1 MKPFILSIF
10 LGLLLAAAAGCQIQA
25 VQTPIAVEDAW
36 IRLIGSAGDI
46 KHTMDSQSAT
56 PEAAVEMT
64 TAAFLK
70 IKNSGAE
77 NDRLLRIETDLAQ
90 AVEIHLSEI
99 QNDVMTMRP
108 VAGIDIPAGETVE
121 LKPGSYHI
129 MLIRLQRAIKPGEIY
144 PLTLV
149 FEKAGTLIVD
159 AEVRA
164 P

>member
-1 MKPFILSIF
+1 MKQIIIILF
-10 LGLLLAAAAGCQIQA
+10 LGFLLTAAAGCQNQV

-36 IRLIGSAGDI
+36 IRLIGSTGDME
-46 KHTMDSQSAT
+46 HTLDSQSAT

-70 IKNSGAE
+70 IINSSPE

-108 VAGIDIPAGETVE
+108 VAGIDIPASHTVE
-121 LKPGSYHI
+121 LKPGGYHI
-129 MLIRLQRAIKPGEIY
+129 MLIRLQREIKPGEIY

-149 FEKAGTLIVD
+149 LEKAGNLIVE

>member
-1 MKPFILSIF
+1 MKQIIIILF
-10 LGLLLAAAAGCQIQA
+10 LGLLLVAAAGCQNQV

-36 IRLIGSAGDI
+36 IRLIGSAGDME
-46 KHTMDSQSAT
+46 HPMDSQSAT

-64 TAAFLK
+64 TAAFLN
-70 IKNSGAE
+70 IKNSGTE
-77 NDRLLRIETDLAQ
+77 DDRLLRIETDLAQ

-121 LKPGSYHI
+121 LKPGGYHI
-129 MLIRLQRAIKPGEIY
+129 MLIRLQPEIKPGEIY

-149 FEKAGTLIVD
+149 FEKAGALIVE

>member
-1 MKPFILSIF
+1 MKQITIILF
-10 LGLLLAAAAGCQIQA
+10 LGLLLAAAAGCQNQA
-25 VQTPIAVEDAW
+25 VRSLIAVEDAW
-36 IRLIGSAGDI
+36 IRLIGSAGDLE
-46 KHTMDSQSAT
+46 HTMDSQSTT
-56 PEAAVEMT
+56 PEAAVGMT
-64 TAAFLK
+64 TAAFLN
-70 IKNSGAE
+70 IKNSGTE

-121 LKPGSYHI
+121 LKPGGYHI
-129 MLIRLQRAIKPGEIY
+129 MLIRLQQELKPGEIY

-149 FEKAGTLIVD
+149 FEKAGTLIVE